1 MSPPGGGVNR
11 LPPTV
16 AMLRIVQLAVRLAA
30 VRSSWMGAFSVSAVS
45 VTAAP
50 IRTTSSASSIRSRPA
65 RRRPITALGSE
76 IPSLT
81 SGMATVPPAMT
92 SRSGPCSSSSR
103 SASGTD
109 SGW

>member
-1 MSPPGGGVNR
+1 MNR

-30 VRSSWMGAFSVSAVS
+30 VAQLTGASSASVVS

-50 IRTTSSASSIRSRPA
+50 IRRTSPATSIRSRPT
-65 RRRPITALGSE
+65 RRRPITAPGSE
-76 IPSLT
+76 MPSLT

-92 SRSGPCSSSSR
+92 SRSGPCSASSS